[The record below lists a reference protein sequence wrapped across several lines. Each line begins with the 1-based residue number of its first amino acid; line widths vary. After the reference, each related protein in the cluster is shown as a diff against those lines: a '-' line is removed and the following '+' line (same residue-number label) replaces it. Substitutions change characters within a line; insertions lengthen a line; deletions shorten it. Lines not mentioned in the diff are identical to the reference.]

1 MQKEL
6 FMIEF
11 LVANENTLYSFSLCL
26 MLFIALLEGVGVLLG
41 LSLFSAIDN
50 MLALDV
56 DAEINVES
64 PGGLT
69 AILGWLCI
77 SRLPFLIW
85 LVLFLTTFALTG
97 LSVNFVSVSIA
108 GVMLPTIIGNLL
120 SLTATVFLVKFIGS
134 KLADALPKNETSAV
148 SSDSFTGA
156 IAKITLGKASINNPT
171 EAVLTDQFN
180 QKHYL
185 LVAPERDT
193 DTFIQGDQVVLTRKE
208 QSTWLA
214 IPFTQNI

>member
-1 MQKEL
+1 
-6 FMIEF
+6 MIDF
-11 LVANENTLYSFSLCL
+11 LVADQNTLYSFALCL

-50 MLALDV
+50 ILSVDV
-56 DAEINVES
+56 DIDADMQA

-97 LSVNFVSVSIA
+97 LSINFASATIA
-108 GVMLPTIIGNLL
+108 NYMVPTLIGSLITLII
-120 SLTATVFLVKFIGS
+120 TIVLVRMFGS
-134 KLADALPKNETSAV
+134 KLADILPKNETSAV

-156 IAKITLGKASINNPT
+156 IAQITLGKASINNPT

-185 LVAPERDT
+185 LVAPERET
-193 DTFIQGDQVVLTRKE
+193 DTFTQGDQVVLTRKE

-214 IPFTQNI
+214 IPFNHNI